1 MKRFA
6 FVAAVTLFACT
17 PTLAPAQEAGR
28 CGPREMG
35 VEVLKQ
41 NFHEEK
47 VAQGLTEEGLMLEVF
62 ASKDGSTFTVFLS
75 LPNGISCVVS
85 TGQEWMQIQPVGQG
99 A

>member
-1 MKRFA
+1 MKRYA
-6 FVAAVTLFACT
+6 YAVLAALAACT

-35 VEVLKQ
+35 VETLKQ
-41 NFHEEK
+41 QYREHK
-47 VAQGLTEEGLMLEVF
+47 VAQGLTEEGLMIEVF
-62 ASKDGSTFTVFLS
+62 ASEDGSTFTVFLS

-85 TGQEWMQIQPVGQG
+85 TGQGWTQIQPVGQG